1 MQLPILLFGPP
12 ERPDPPV
19 NVEAFA
25 IGALWVA
32 IRWQPEFDGNRPVQ
46 QFVLDQ
52 RILDGEFVMVETL
65 NIDDTMFIDGFY
77 RYNIST
83 GILAFT
89 NYSFAVQSCNEL
101 GCSEFSD
108 ASEEIRTDEFRKSNF
123 ECAR

>member
-1 MQLPILLFGPP
+1 MQLLILLFGPP

-32 IRWQPEFDGNRPVQ
+32 IRWQPDFDGNRPIQ
-46 QFVLDQ
+46 QFILHQ
-52 RILDGEFVMVETL
+52 RILDGNFSIVKMLDV
-65 NIDDTMFIDGFY
+65 DVPMFIDGFY
-77 RYNIST
+77 RYNISG

-108 ASEEIRTDEFRKSNF
+108 ASEEIRTNEFRKSNF

>member
-12 ERPDPPV
+12 ERPDLPV

-46 QFVLDQ
+46 QFVLYQ
-52 RILDGEFVMVETL
+52 RILDGDFLIAKTLDVDVPMFV
-65 NIDDTMFIDGFY
+65 DGFY
-77 RYNIST
+77 RYNVSG

-101 GCSEFSD
+101 GCSDFSD
-108 ASEEIRTDEFRKSNF
+108 ASEQIRTNEYRKSNII
-123 ECAR
+123 C